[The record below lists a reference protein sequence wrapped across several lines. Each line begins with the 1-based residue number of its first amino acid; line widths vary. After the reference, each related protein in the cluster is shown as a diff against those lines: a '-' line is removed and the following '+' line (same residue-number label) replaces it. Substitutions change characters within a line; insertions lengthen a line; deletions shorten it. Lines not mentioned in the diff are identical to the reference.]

1 MEASADGEVGVNVGR
16 RLWFCFLASGCDRT
30 SSISHKLVTLAW
42 LLACVVCDVIQT
54 GYAEKGVSVDSLWKV
69 TALHTS
75 RQTRCRVR
83 SAHCVRTVLRTA
95 RRATHCV
102 HCVRTLRRVHPAH
115 HAHSHTS
122 CTTHSRTLC
131 IRVWRRPTAQAAG
144 ASKVGVVWTLDGSDA
159 HENQHKQITSMSC
172 RCRCG
177 RSHCP

>member
-1 MEASADGEVGVNVGR
+1 MEASTDGEVGVDVGR
-16 RLWFCFLASGCDRT
+16 RLGFCFSASGCGRT
-30 SSISHKLVTLAW
+30 SSISRKLVTLAW

-69 TALHTS
+69 TALRTL
-75 RQTRCRVR
+75 RQPRCRVR

-115 HAHSHTS
+115 HAHSRTS
-122 CTTHSRTLC
+122 G
-131 IRVWRRPTAQAAG
+131 IRVWRRPHSAGRRG
-144 ASKVGVVWTLDGSDA
+144 ASKVGVVWTLDSSDT
-159 HENQHKQITSMSC
+159 HENQYKQVTSMSC
-172 RCRCG
+172 RCRYG